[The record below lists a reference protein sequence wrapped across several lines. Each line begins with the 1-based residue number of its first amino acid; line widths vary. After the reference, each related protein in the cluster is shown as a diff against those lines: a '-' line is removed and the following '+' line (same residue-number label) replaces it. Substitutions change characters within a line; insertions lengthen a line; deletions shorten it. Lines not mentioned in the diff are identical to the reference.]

1 VLARLHALDLQKVD
15 AAFLDR
21 PEHGPTPLDQH
32 LNYQRSYYDW
42 AREGVS
48 YRILENVFDWLEAHR
63 PDDRRRPVLNWGDAR
78 IGNILYRDF
87 EPVAVLDWEMAAI
100 GAPEVDLGW
109 MLFMHRF
116 FESFVDKLG
125 LPGTPDFMQ
134 REDVVETYERCSGRP
149 VRDLAFWEVFAGLRY
164 AIVSLRTTGR
174 AIAYEQMEPPENPE
188 DRTMIRELLEQMLD
202 GSYWSERGS

>member
-1 VLARLHALDLQKVD
+1 
-15 AAFLDR
+15 
-21 PEHGPTPLDQH
+21 
-32 LNYQRSYYDW
+32 
-42 AREGVS
+42 
-48 YRILENVFDWLEAHR
+48 
-63 PDDRRRPVLNWGDAR
+63 VLNWGDAR
-78 IGNILYRDF
+78 IGNMLYREF

-116 FESFVDKLG
+116 FESFVDKLD

-134 REDVVETYERCSGRP
+134 RKDVVDTYEDCSGGP

-188 DRTMIRELLEQMLD
+188 DRTMIRELLEQLLD
-202 GSYWSERGS
+202 GSYWSERDS